1 MKVKII
7 DRCWYGNKFYD
18 PEIMPD
24 DELIIDYP
32 EKNLPSWAEE
42 LDEKPAKKPAD
53 EGKGKDKGN
62 DKDGKN
68 DSADNRK
75 VNDLPVVEKN
85 ALLEEAKAVGIEG
98 NQILSWKVD
107 TLKAKIA
114 AKKPADEGNDG
125 DDKGDE

>member
-1 MKVKII
+1 MRVKII

-18 PEIMPD
+18 PDVMQD
-24 DELIIDYP
+24 DELIIEYTGD
-32 EKNLPSWAEE
+32 KLPSWAEKFDAKKE
-42 LDEKPAKKPAD
+42 AKKPAD
-53 EGKGKDKGN
+53 EGNNEGKDKGKSGEAN
-62 DKDGKN
+62 N
-68 DSADNRK
+68 VK
-75 VNDLPVVEKN
+75 VADLPVVEKN